1 MAAAPDLDRACDLFL
16 DHLKVERNLS
26 QHTIDAYSRDL
37 ARLCDFL
44 TGRGVGEPA
53 RVDTAALV
61 DYLLDL
67 ADDGLSARS
76 RARALVAIR
85 GLFRF
90 LIGERYLEA
99 DPTEPLDSP
108 RTGRKLPDVISVEEI
123 DRLLAAPDPSTPRGV
138 RDGAM
143 IATLYATGLRVS
155 ELIALEIGDAN
166 LESGYVRTTGKGQKQ
181 RLVPL
186 GDIAR
191 RAIEDYLRAGRPA
204 LLVDPAEQGLFLTFR
219 GRKMTRQGCWKLL
232 RGYAVAAG
240 VKGPVSPHKL
250 RHSFATHLL
259 ERGADLRSVQA
270 MLGHA
275 DIGTTE
281 IYTHVSRTRLL
292 ELYRAHHP
300 RA

>member
-1 MAAAPDLDRACDLFL
+1 VAKAPDLDRSCDLFL

-26 QHTIDAYSRDL
+26 HHTIDGYSRDL
-37 ARLCDFL
+37 ARLCRFL
-44 TGRGVGEPA
+44 TGRDIVEPE
-53 RVDTAALV
+53 RVTTAALV
-61 DYLLDL
+61 DYLLEL
-67 ADDGLSARS
+67 ADEGLSARS

-85 GLFRF
+85 GMFRF
-90 LIGERYLEA
+90 LVGERYLEA

-108 RTGRKLPDVISVEEI
+108 RTGRKLPDVIPVEDI
-123 DRLLAAPDPSTPRGV
+123 DRLLTAPDPRTPRGI

-155 ELIALEIGDAN
+155 ELISLELGEVN
-166 LESGYVRTTGKGQKQ
+166 LESGYVRATGKGQKQ

-186 GDIAR
+186 GEIAR
-191 RAIEDYLRAGRPA
+191 AAIADYLQVGRPA
-204 LLVDPAEQGLFLTFR
+204 LLRDPTETGIFLTER
-219 GRKMTRQGCWKLL
+219 GRRMTRQGFWKLL
-232 RGYAVAAG
+232 RRYARGAG
-240 VKGPVSPHKL
+240 VRGPVSPHKL

-281 IYTHVSRTRLL
+281 IYTHVSRARLL
-292 ELYRAHHP
+292 ELYMAHHP

>member
-1 MAAAPDLDRACDLFL
+1 VATAPDLDRACDLFL

-26 QHTIDAYSRDL
+26 PHTIDGYSRDL
-37 ARLCDFL
+37 SRFCRFL
-44 TGRGVGEPA
+44 GERRVAGPAGVT
-53 RVDTAALV
+53 TAALV
-61 DYLLDL
+61 DYLLEL
-67 ADDGLSARS
+67 ADDGLSSRS

-90 LIGERYLEA
+90 LVGERYLA
-99 DPTEPLDSP
+99 GDPTEPLDSP
-108 RTGRKLPDVISVEEI
+108 RTTRKLPDVIPVEDI
-123 DRLLAAPDPSTPRGV
+123 DRLLAAPDPATPRGI

-155 ELIALEIGDAN
+155 ELVSLEIGEVN
-166 LESGYVRTTGKGQKQ
+166 LEAGYVRVTGKGQKQ

-186 GDIAR
+186 GEIAR
-191 RAIEDYLRAGRPA
+191 RAIADYLEAARPA
-204 LLVDPAEQGLFLTFR
+204 LLRDPAAQGLFLTAR
-219 GRKMTRQGCWKLL
+219 GRTMTRQGFWKLL
-232 RGYAVAAG
+232 RRYAVGAG
-240 VKGPVSPHKL
+240 VRGPISPHKL

-281 IYTHVSRTRLL
+281 IYTHVSRARLL